1 MSDEITLTLPRDRPF
16 YGIAHLVVGGLAL
29 RLDLTFEHL
38 EDLQLALA
46 GLLER
51 PDGDGHV
58 TVTVSVEGD
67 TIRALVGPFDG
78 EELRGD
84 LARGGEGD
92 EVGLGRVLDTVV
104 DRVEVAEREGGHWVT
119 LTKRVRAGS

>member
-1 MSDEITLTLPRDRPF
+1 MSDEIPLTLPRDRPF

-51 PDGDGHV
+51 PDGDGNV

-78 EELRGD
+78 AELRGD

-104 DRVEVAEREGGHWVT
+104 DHVEVTEREGGHWVA
-119 LTKRVRAGS
+119 LTKRLYTRS